1 MADAGSSSRVAKVD
15 AGNGV
20 AKKDVAGRVVEPL
33 VPVSASSA
41 GIAML
46 AQAKLSVGRVDD
58 PAELEADEMAQKF
71 SQWNGAG
78 GSVEVSEGSSG
89 GDAMR
94 SADTGTL
101 ETGGFEVGADVQSE
115 ISSRSGR
122 GVPLADDQRS
132 KFEKFFGKDLSAVRV
147 HADSDASELSGSLGA
162 EAFTVGN
169 DVYFGSGH
177 YQSGASDK
185 LLAHEL
191 THVVQQ
197 NSTINRGPLD
207 WIKKKLG
214 MGKKKAPAPPN
225 EWDASQYQVAGPTNR
240 GAIPRQQRP
249 LPAIPRQ
256 QRPLPAIPGARE
268 NEYAEINSEN
278 DYEEPVVRPQENK
291 TPPPVPPRTSKNV
304 DRSQTHEDWA
314 PGMYTPPPPV
324 PPRSFGKT
332 DEAGYEIPFSPEP
345 IYGQVKKGDRKA
357 QWSGDDPT
365 SSSAIMSQG
374 GQDFSIP
381 YEGLHHK
388 GDDLTSSSAIMS
400 QGGQDFNVPYE
411 GLHYK
416 GDDLTSSSAIM
427 SQDGQDFDIPYEGLH
442 YKGDDLTSSSAI
454 MSQDGQDFDI
464 PYDKSNWTH
473 GTDKKEKEHAEKKK
487 EKKNLKAEK
496 SFIKTQGTLLK
507 HLPDVP
513 QDERLILAK
522 ISPGSVTTRYGKPGQ
537 GLTKTEYEL
546 FGKHSYS
553 PLFKKA
559 MGIENDLYQLQ
570 QIALVGE
577 KTKVW
582 NSLTL
587 TERMVA
593 CFYAFEVKAKGNHDC
608 DESWSHGPAFL
619 EGASMNEQNPEAK
632 KSAIEKRTKKAWAET
647 LKEPTPEDL
656 SQLKNKKDQKKIP
669 LQQDILKK
677 IMKILKDETYVDGEK
692 YEGEVETLLSHGGRV
707 NMIIPKLAGKNE
719 NKDKFMIKMGLYN
732 EKGKKNK
739 KAGVEM
745 RLASSHDIV
754 KNPDGTFRETK
765 APKKGALN
773 MTGASKKMG
782 MNIAAGGAGKKDIN
796 GDVIRPDGSHGHLY
810 MHWLPPS
817 MESDGVFQVGL
828 ETTAFS
834 AFGGIK
840 GTTGRSHGPSDN
852 EDTATPVS
860 SMDGAKNDRALM
872 GLGGSVGSVYKRLP
886 DDWAETLL
894 KATDET
900 KEKLGETAKQS

>member
-1 MADAGSSSRVAKVD
+1 MTAARSSSRVAKVD
-15 AGNGV
+15 AGKGV

-33 VPVSASSA
+33 APVSASSS

-58 PAELEADEMAQKF
+58 PAELEADQMAQKF

-132 KFEKFFGKDLSAVRV
+132 KFEQFFGKDLSAVRV
-147 HADSDASELSGSLGA
+147 HADSDASQLSGSLGA

-169 DVYFGSGH
+169 DVYFGSGR

-197 NSTINRGPLD
+197 NSTINRLPK
-207 WIKKKLG
+207 WMNKMLG
-214 MGKKKAPAPPN
+214 RNQA
-225 EWDASQYQVAGPTNR
+225 
-240 GAIPRQQRP
+240 
-249 LPAIPRQ
+249 
-256 QRPLPAIPGARE
+256 
-268 NEYAEINSEN
+268 
-278 DYEEPVVRPQENK
+278 
-291 TPPPVPPRTSKNV
+291 PPVPPRNRTSSPLGDTGVKHNPLF
-304 DRSQTHEDWA
+304 DDS
-314 PGMYTPPPPV
+314 
-324 PPRSFGKT
+324 ST
-332 DEAGYEIPFSPEP
+332 DEAGYEIPHGYGAPEEDTHQTLEEVRAQMAAMTASEP
-345 IYGQVKKGDRKA
+345 IYSQVKKGDRKA

-374 GQDFSIP
+374 GQDFNVP

-388 GDDLTSSSAIMS
+388 GDDLTSGNAIMS
-400 QGGQDFNVPYE
+400 QSGQDFN
-411 GLHYK
+411 
-416 GDDLTSSSAIM
+416 
-427 SQDGQDFDIPYEGLH
+427 
-442 YKGDDLTSSSAI
+442 
-454 MSQDGQDFDI
+454 I
-464 PYDKSNWTH
+464 PYDKSNWTS

-487 EKKNLKAEK
+487 KKKNLKAEK

-522 ISPGSVTTRYGKPGQ
+522 ISPDSVTTRYGKPGQ
-537 GLTKTEYEL
+537 GLTKTEYEV
-546 FGKHSYS
+546 FGKYSYD
-553 PLFKKA
+553 PLVKKA
-559 MGIENDLYQLQ
+559 MGIKNDLYQLQ
-570 QIALVGE
+570 QIALGGD
-577 KTKVW
+577 KTKMW

-593 CFYAFEVKAKGNHDC
+593 AFYAFEVKAKGNHDC
-608 DESWSHGPAFL
+608 DESWSHHNAAFL

-632 KSAIEKRTKKAWAET
+632 KSAIEKRTKKAWDET
-647 LKEPTPEDL
+647 LKKPTPEDL
-656 SQLKNKKDQKKIP
+656 SQLKNKKDQEKIP
-669 LQQDILKK
+669 LQQDILSK
-677 IMKILKDETYVDGEK
+677 IMTILEKETYVDGAK
-692 YEGEVETLLSHGGRV
+692 YDGQVETLLSHGGRV
-707 NMIIPKLAGKNE
+707 NMIIPKLAGKDSK
-719 NKDKFMIKMGLYN
+719 KDEFMIKMGLFD
-732 EKGKKNK
+732 EKGKKNS
-739 KAGVEM
+739 KAGVEK

-765 APKKGALN
+765 APWYGALN
-773 MTGASKKMG
+773 VMGASKKLG
-782 MNIAAGGAGKKDIN
+782 MNIAAGGAGKLDIN
-796 GDVIRPDGSHGHLY
+796 GEVIKPDGSHGHLY
-810 MHWLPPS
+810 MHWLPPT
-817 MESDGVFQVGL
+817 EKSDGVFQVGL

-840 GTTGRSHGPSDN
+840 GTTGRSHGFTDN

-860 SMDGAKNDRALM
+860 SMDGAKNDRATM

-900 KEKLGETAKQS
+900 KNRLGETAKRS

>member
-20 AKKDVAGRVVEPL
+20 QKKDVAGRVVEPL
-33 VPVSASSA
+33 APVSASSS

-58 PAELEADEMAQKF
+58 PAELEADQMAQKF

-132 KFEKFFGKDLSAVRV
+132 KFEQFFGKDLSAVRV
-147 HADSDASELSGSLGA
+147 HADSDASQLSGSLGA

-169 DVYFGSGH
+169 DVYFGSGR

-197 NSTINRGPLD
+197 NSTINRLPK
-207 WIKKKLG
+207 WMNKMLG
-214 MGKKKAPAPPN
+214 RNQA
-225 EWDASQYQVAGPTNR
+225 
-240 GAIPRQQRP
+240 
-249 LPAIPRQ
+249 
-256 QRPLPAIPGARE
+256 
-268 NEYAEINSEN
+268 
-278 DYEEPVVRPQENK
+278 
-291 TPPPVPPRTSKNV
+291 PPVPPRNRTSSPFGATGVKQNPV
-304 DRSQTHEDWA
+304 FED
-314 PGMYTPPPPV
+314 
-324 PPRSFGKT
+324 SST
-332 DEAGYEIPFSPEP
+332 DEAGYEIPHGYGAPEEDTHQTLEEVRAQMAAMTASEP
-345 IYGQVKKGDRKA
+345 IYSQVKKGDRKA

-374 GQDFSIP
+374 GQDFNIP

-388 GDDLTSSSAIMS
+388 GDDPTSSSAIMS

-411 GLHYK
+411 GLHHK
-416 GDDLTSSSAIM
+416 GDVLTRGKAVRKKN
-427 SQDGQDFDIPYEGLH
+427 PNH
-442 YKGDDLTSSSAI
+442 
-454 MSQDGQDFDI
+454 
-464 PYDKSNWTH
+464 KSNWTS

-487 EKKNLKAEK
+487 KKKNLKAEK

-522 ISPGSVTTRYGKPGQ
+522 ISPDSVTTRYGKPGQ
-537 GLTKTEYEL
+537 GLTKTEYEV
-546 FGKHSYS
+546 FGKYSYD
-553 PLFKKA
+553 PLIKKA
-559 MGIENDLYQLQ
+559 MGIKNDLYQLQ
-570 QIALVGE
+570 QIALGGD
-577 KTKVW
+577 KTKMW

-593 CFYAFEVKAKGNHDC
+593 AFYAFEVKAKGNHDC
-608 DESWSHGPAFL
+608 DESWSHHNAAFL

-656 SQLKNKKDQKKIP
+656 SQLKNKKDQEKIP
-669 LQQDILKK
+669 LQQDILRK
-677 IMKILKDETYVDGEK
+677 IMTILEKETYVDGAK
-692 YEGEVETLLSHGGRV
+692 YKGEVETLLSHGGRV
-707 NMIIPKLAGKNE
+707 NMIIPKLAGKDSK
-719 NKDKFMIKMGLYN
+719 KDEFMIKMGLFD
-732 EKGKKNK
+732 EKGKKNS

-765 APKKGALN
+765 APWYGALN
-773 MTGASKKMG
+773 VTGASKKMG
-782 MNIAAGGAGKKDIN
+782 MNIAAGGAGKLDIN
-796 GDVIRPDGSHGHLY
+796 GEVIKPDGSHGHLY
-810 MHWLPPS
+810 MHWLPPT
-817 MESDGVFQVGL
+817 EKSDGVFQVGL

-840 GTTGRSHGPSDN
+840 GTTGRSHGFTDN

-860 SMDGAKNDRALM
+860 SMDGAKNDRATM

-900 KEKLGETAKQS
+900 KKKLGETAKQS

>member
-197 NSTINRGPLD
+197 NSTINRLPK
-207 WIKKKLG
+207 WMNKMLG
-214 MGKKKAPAPPN
+214 RNQAPPVPPRN
-225 EWDASQYQVAGPTNR
+225 RTSSPYGDSGVRQNPLFDAGTTDEAGYEIPYSHGVSEEPTHQTLEEVQAQVA
-240 GAIPRQQRP
+240 AIK
-249 LPAIPRQ
+249 A
-256 QRPLPAIPGARE
+256 
-268 NEYAEINSEN
+268 SEPSYN
-278 DYEEPVVRPQENK
+278 QVNK
-291 TPPPVPPRTSKNV
+291 TPPPVPPRMSKDTDRSQTHEDWAPGMFKPSRARTHEDWAPGMYTPKAAEEDTHMSMDQIRAQQLAALRAKKPQAQAEEPTHQTLEEVRAQMAAMTTSEPSYSQVNETPPPVPPRMSKDV

-314 PGMYTPPPPV
+314 PGMYTP
-324 PPRSFGKT
+324 KAA
-332 DEAGYEIPFSPEP
+332 EEP
-345 IYGQVKKGDRKA
+345 THQTLEEVRA
-357 QWSGDDPT
+357 QMAAMTASET
-365 SSSAIMSQG
+365 
-374 GQDFSIP
+374 
-381 YEGLHHK
+381 K
-388 GDDLTSSSAIMS
+388 R
-400 QGGQDFNVPYE
+400 
-411 GLHYK
+411 
-416 GDDLTSSSAIM
+416 
-427 SQDGQDFDIPYEGLH
+427 
-442 YKGDDLTSSSAI
+442 
-454 MSQDGQDFDI
+454 
-464 PYDKSNWTH
+464 SNWTS
-473 GTDKKEKEHAEKKK
+473 GTDEKEKDHAKKKMEKKD
-487 EKKNLKAEK
+487 LKAEK

-507 HLPDVP
+507 YLPDVP

-522 ISPGSVTTRYGKPGQ
+522 ISPDSVTTRYGKPGK
-537 GLTKTEYEL
+537 GLTKTEYEV
-546 FGKHSYS
+546 FGKYS
-553 PLFKKA
+553 DDPLVKKA
-559 MGIENDLYQLQ
+559 MGIKNDLPQLQ
-570 QIALVGE
+570 QIAEGGD

-593 CFYAFEVKAKGNHDC
+593 AFYAFEVKAKGNHDC
-608 DESWSHGPAFL
+608 DESWSHHNAAFL
-619 EGASMNEQNPEAK
+619 EGASMNPQNEDAK
-632 KSAIEKRTKKAWAET
+632 KSAIKKRTKKAWDET
-647 LKEPTPEDL
+647 LTKPTPEDL
-656 SQLKNKKDQKKIP
+656 SQLKNKKDQEKIP
-669 LQQDILKK
+669 LQQDILRK
-677 IMKILKDETYVDGEK
+677 IMTILKEETYVDGAK
-692 YEGEVETLLSHGGRV
+692 YDGQVETLLSHGGRV
-707 NMIIPKLAGKNE
+707 NMIIPKLAGKDSK
-719 NKDKFMIKMGLYN
+719 KDEFMIKMGLFD
-732 EKGKKNK
+732 EKGKKNS
-739 KAGVEM
+739 KAGVEK

-765 APKKGALN
+765 ASGPRAVKPKLGQKL
-773 MTGASKKMG
+773 G
-782 MNIAAGGAGKKDIN
+782 MNIAAGGAGKLDIN
-796 GDVIRPDGSHGHLY
+796 GEVIKPDGSHGHLY
-810 MHWLPPS
+810 MHWVPPT
-817 MESDGVFQVGL
+817 EKSDGVFQVGL

-834 AFGGIK
+834 FGSIK
-840 GTTGRSHGPSDN
+840 GTTGRSHGWRDN

-860 SMDGAKNDRALM
+860 SMDGAKNDRKLM
-872 GLGGSVGSVYKRLP
+872 GLGGSIGSVYKRLP